1 MFLSST
7 SWLAAF
13 LGSFQRHEITT
24 NQGKLGQKL
33 SLSFLFFFLDISVPV
48 SLLSHSHCP
57 YLLET
62 LMSTVVGF
70 FCPTSPTL

>member
-13 LGSFQRHEITT
+13 LGSFQRHGITT
-24 NQGKLGQKL
+24 NQGKLEQRVC
-33 SLSFLFFFLDISVPV
+33 LSFLFFFLDISVPI

-57 YLLET
+57 HLLET

-70 FCPTSPTL
+70 FCPTSLTF